1 MAKSRPT
8 ITFICTF
15 NACRSVVAEHFLRKL
30 LLDKNIELSR
40 RVEITSAGV
49 VSKEV
54 SENLKQNRIPEPQFG
69 NGCHHQVI
77 EIASK
82 RGIDIST
89 HRSKL
94 FEEALAEKADLI
106 ITMEKFQKREILSH
120 YPHKDGMV
128 FTFREFFGISGP
140 TIIEDSFTLPEFDS
154 VTGHYGFP
162 YEFDEQA
169 IAAVEECLSQG
180 LNKLCGWFER

>member
-1 MAKSRPT
+1 MTKSRPT
-8 ITFICTF
+8 IIFVCTF

-30 LLDKNIELSR
+30 ILEKNIELSS
-40 RVEITSAGV
+40 RVEIASAGV
-49 VSKEV
+49 VSREV
-54 SENLKQNRIPEPQFG
+54 SQELKQNQIPEPHFG

-77 EIASK
+77 EIASR

-89 HRSKL
+89 HRSKP
-94 FEEALAEKADLI
+94 FDEALAEKADLI
-106 ITMEKFQKREILSH
+106 ITMEKFQKREILSS
-120 YPHKDGMV
+120 YPDNDGMV

-140 TIIEDSFTLPEFDS
+140 TIIEDSFTLPESDS
-154 VTGHYGFP
+154 DTGHYAFP

-180 LNKLCGWFER
+180 LNKLCRWFER